1 MIPAETNYEIH
12 DMELLAIV
20 EAMREWGVYLEGSKY
35 PIDVYT
41 DHLNLTH
48 WTSTKKL
55 NKRQIRWAETMAP
68 YKFRI
73 HHVKGSENA
82 RADAL
87 SRRPDYAEGKEKT
100 TAFQILKKQGDTLVY
115 AQPQVNKHHKVEN
128 LSTEQR

>member
-1 MIPAETNYEIH
+1 MRPIAYFSRKMTPAETNYEIH

-87 SRRPDYAEGKEKT
+87 SRLEAHTRNCGNGGTGAVGCRYSDASRAVG
-100 TAFQILKKQGDTLVY
+100 
-115 AQPQVNKHHKVEN
+115 
-128 LSTEQR
+128 